1 MLNNVKANVPGI
13 LLAFLNISTQ
23 DRKKEEEDQAAP
35 TWEKQKLK
43 KEKKKEKKKKG
54 FRKNLT
60 NFHLH
65 LGHMASSGCK
75 VDDNRRV
82 RDEKGRQDINWQYLL
97 GFQSL
102 WQILVYSRR
111 GLHSPL

>member
-1 MLNNVKANVPGI
+1 MFNSNMHQQHDKIKTLKN
-13 LLAFLNISTQ
+13 
-23 DRKKEEEDQAAP
+23 KKIN
-35 TWEKQKLK
+35 
-43 KEKKKEKKKKG
+43 KKKKG

-82 RDEKGRQDINWQYLL
+82 RDEKGRQDIN
-97 GFQSL
+97 
-102 WQILVYSRR
+102 
-111 GLHSPL
+111 